1 MLRTITVVALLVSLP
16 SVAIPCINATLLR
29 GNKAT
34 KRVKLAETLL
44 EQGKYDK
51 AASTLEPRLYE
62 FEDKAL
68 ARRAEI
74 IYMVSTLRGDSYR
87 AEHAFNVLQDL
98 LRDSP
103 DDPYLSARVAEALAW
118 RADYQPSGSSRL
130 QPLDKDDARKM
141 RGDAIAMLLDL
152 DKRDLMPDAMAHATL
167 ALLHHRNGDAAA
179 RDASLAR
186 CRKMTKRRAICN
198 VR

>member
-1 MLRTITVVALLVSLP
+1 VLKIITVALLVSLP
-16 SVAIPCINATLLR
+16 SLAIPCINATLLR
-29 GNKAT
+29 GDKAT

-44 EQGKYDK
+44 EQGKHEQ
-51 AASTLEPRLYE
+51 AAQTVDSRRYE

-74 IYMVSTLRGDSYR
+74 IYMVGTLRGNSYR

-98 LRDSP
+98 LRATP
-103 DDPYLSARVAEALAW
+103 DDPYLSARVAEALVW
-118 RADYQPSGSSRL
+118 RADYRGSGL
-130 QPLDKDDARKM
+130 AGAKPLDEGGAR
-141 RGDAIAMLLDL
+141 RLHGDAFSMLLDL

-179 RDASLAR
+179 RDTSLQR
-186 CRKMTKRRAICN
+186 CRKMTKRRAICK